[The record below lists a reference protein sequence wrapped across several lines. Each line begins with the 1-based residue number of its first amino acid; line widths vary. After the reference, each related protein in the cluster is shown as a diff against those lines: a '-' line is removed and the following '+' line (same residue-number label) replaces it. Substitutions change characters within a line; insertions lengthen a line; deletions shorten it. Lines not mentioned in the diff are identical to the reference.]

1 MRIAQLDL
9 KAFGHLTDR
18 RLAFGVGPDFH
29 IAYGP
34 NEAGKTTIS
43 RALKAALFG
52 VPERTTDNHLHANTS
67 LRVGVVLALAN
78 GERLAAMR
86 RKGRKNSLVTY
97 DPSSGEELGV
107 AVPDERLTA
116 WMGGLTEGL
125 YTSMF
130 GLDHD
135 ELVAGG
141 KALSEGKGELG
152 QSLFEASAGLSS
164 IRALRER
171 LSQEADELFRPR
183 ASSSSIYKVLDQY
196 GEARKEAKA
205 AQTKPA
211 EWETLRNAADG
222 AKAAY
227 DGARGQQEVFQKEA
241 RRLERLA
248 VVLPD
253 VAARSLALERL
264 AVLGDVTKLPSEA
277 PAERIAAETR
287 LRQAEIAH
295 EVAAA
300 SVARQHADRAAIAL
314 PETLLG
320 ECAAIETLYYEL
332 NAFRAARE
340 TVASANGRIEQASAR
355 SGSLLG
361 AIGEPM
367 RDDWRA
373 LIPSATLRARVQS
386 LVTRGARLQ
395 AERDAAIRLSA
406 TTKKELHELGDEI
419 AEIGPPAVPAP
430 VVEALHAFE
439 AQGNPELKAEE
450 LARQVVTME
459 SGLVCAVAALTDG
472 SMAELVAMGTPLP
485 AELQRF
491 RAARDDL
498 EARKLSLREK
508 IEGIENDLA
517 TVSGEMDGLM
527 RQGDVPTAE
536 HLAERRCFR
545 ESLWQRIRRKVFPDA
560 NERQGE
566 EMLPTASEYEFAV
579 RAADTAA
586 DSRFVDAARVSRHA
600 DLQKR
605 LAQMRNAI
613 ELEQRRLD
621 AADKDTNELKLQ
633 WQSLVEK
640 HGLPSLGVAEL
651 SEWLARR
658 DLFLQRH
665 QTYAELAAQAEVAAG
680 RTASARVGLSAAL
693 SGAGLSACGENEA
706 LALAIGRARALVDQ
720 ANQAVASQKIL
731 ARKRKSAQEKLAD
744 TDAQIVECK
753 KRLDEWR
760 TGWVEAMAAIRLA
773 SDARGEEATARL
785 GQFEDLE
792 DALDRLDGARAE
804 LAAAQSTVTRI
815 GQEVARLCEAT
826 GYDRANRPV
835 DAVVETLY
843 ERLIAA
849 KKLAERRN
857 MLENLILEAS
867 KADERAARSV
877 RLAEQE
883 LSGLK
888 AAAGCES
895 LAELVVAES
904 RSAERLKLESDMT
917 AIETRLVTASALPLK
932 ELLAQAEGQDL
943 ALIQAALEQASTDLD
958 ACTARVEA
966 LHGQQI
972 ETQAALGQV
981 DGEAIAAG
989 AEQRATDAAAR
1000 LSNLVADYSSA
1011 RLASAILAEAIETY
1025 QQRYQGPLLAR
1036 ASELFATITGGRFAK
1051 VATDFDEDVTI
1062 LVGVRPDGKRETVA
1076 NLSSG
1081 TRDQL
1086 FLALRLAAIE
1096 SHVANHEPMP
1106 VVVDD
1111 IAINFDD
1118 ASASAT
1124 FRVLAELSGKTQVL
1138 FFTHHEH
1145 LLERAASA
1153 IGEEAFTA
1161 HKL

>member
-9 KAFGHLTDR
+9 KAFGHFTNHPLS
-18 RLAFGVGPDFH
+18 FEGGPDFH

-52 VPERTTDNHLHANTS
+52 VPERTTDNHLHPNPS

-97 DPSSGEELGV
+97 DPLTGEELGI
-107 AVPDERLTA
+107 AIPDEQLTA

-141 KALSEGKGELG
+141 EALSEGKGELG
-152 QSLFEASAGLSS
+152 QSLFEAGAGLSS

-171 LSQEADELFRPR
+171 LLREADELFRPR
-183 ASSSSIYKVLDQY
+183 APSSAIYKVLDQY
-196 GEARKEAKA
+196 GEARKEAKD

-227 DGARGQQEVFQKEA
+227 DGARGQQEILQKEA

-248 VVLPD
+248 AVLPD
-253 VAARSLALERL
+253 VAARSLAMERL
-264 AVLGDVTKLPSEA
+264 AVLGDVTRLPAEA

-287 LRQAEIAH
+287 LRHAELAH
-295 EVAAA
+295 EDAAA
-300 SVARQHADRAAIAL
+300 NVARQQADRDAIVL
-314 PETLLG
+314 PETLLEEG
-320 ECAAIETLYYEL
+320 ASIEALYYEL
-332 NAFRAARE
+332 NAFRIARE
-340 TVASANGRIEQASAR
+340 TVASASGRIGQASVQ
-355 SGSLLG
+355 SSSLLA
-361 AIGEPM
+361 AIGESM
-367 RDDWRA
+367 RDDLRA

-386 LVTRGARLQ
+386 LVTQGARLQ
-395 AERDAAIRLSA
+395 AERDAAARLSA
-406 TTKKELHELGDEI
+406 TTTKELDELSDEI
-419 AEIGPPAVPAP
+419 AEVGPQAVPAP
-430 VVEALHAFE
+430 VVEALNAFE
-439 AQGNPELKAEE
+439 AQGNPEVKAED
-450 LARQVVTME
+450 LARQVATLE
-459 SGLVCAVAALTDG
+459 ATLVRTAAALTDG
-472 SMAELVAMGTPLP
+472 TMEGLVAMGTPLP

-498 EARKLSLREK
+498 EARKLSLRDK

-517 TVSGEMDGLM
+517 AVNGELEGLM
-527 RQGDVPTAE
+527 LQGEIPTAE
-536 HLAERRCFR
+536 HLAEQRGLR
-545 ESLWQRIRRKVFPDA
+545 ESLWQKIRRKVFPDT

-566 EMLPTASEYEFAV
+566 EALPTAAEYEFAV
-579 RAADTAA
+579 QAADSTA
-586 DSRFVDAARVSRHA
+586 DSRFADAARVSQHA

-613 ELEQRRLD
+613 ELERGRLETV
-621 AADKDTNELKLQ
+621 DKDTNELKLQ
-633 WQSLVEK
+633 WQALIEK

-651 SEWLARR
+651 SDWLARR

-665 QTYAELAAQAEVAAG
+665 QTYADLNAQAGGAAERVATV
-680 RTASARVGLSAAL
+680 RASLSAAL
-693 SGAGLSACGENEA
+693 SEAGLPACGENET
-706 LALAIGRARALVDQ
+706 LAQAIARARALVDQ
-720 ANQAVASQKIL
+720 ANTAAASQKIL
-731 ARKRKSAQEKLAD
+731 ASKLKSAQAKLAD
-744 TDAQIVECK
+744 ADAQITGCEK
-753 KRLDEWR
+753 LLEAWR
-760 TGWVEAMAAIRLA
+760 TGWSEAMAAIRLA
-773 SDARGEEATARL
+773 SDAGGEEAAARL
-785 GQFEDLE
+785 GQFDGLE
-792 DALDRLDGARAE
+792 DALDTLDGARAE
-804 LAAAQSTVTRI
+804 LAAAQSTVTRVE
-815 GQEVARLCEAT
+815 QEVARLCEAT

-843 ERLIAA
+843 ERLVAA
-849 KKLAERRN
+849 KELAQRRKT
-857 MLENLILEAS
+857 LEDLIKEAG
-867 KADERAARSV
+867 KAGDQAAQSV

-883 LSGLK
+883 LTRLK
-888 AAAGCES
+888 SAAGCAT
-895 LAELVVAES
+895 LPELVDAEN
-904 RSAERLKLESDMT
+904 RSAECLKLESDMA
-917 AIETRLVTASALPLK
+917 AIETRLVTASALPLQ

-943 ALIQAALEQASTDLD
+943 VLVEAALVRVSTDLD
-958 ACTARVEA
+958 ACTAQVET
-966 LHGQQI
+966 LHGKQI

-981 DGEAIAAG
+981 DGEAVAAE
-989 AEQRATDAAAR
+989 AEQRAADAAAR

-1011 RLASAILAEAIETY
+1011 RLASAILLEAIETY

-1036 ASELFATITGGRFAK
+1036 ASELFATITDGRFAK
-1051 VATDFDEDVTI
+1051 VATDFDEDMTI
-1062 LVGVRPDGKRETVA
+1062 LVGVRPNGKRETVG

-1096 SHVANHEPMP
+1096 SHVANQEPMP

-1111 IAINFDD
+1111 IVINFDD

-1124 FRVLAELSGKTQVL
+1124 FRVLAELSKKTQVL

-1153 IGEEAFTA
+1153 IGAEAFAA

>member
-9 KAFGHLTDR
+9 KAYGHFTNR
-18 RLAFGVGPDFH
+18 PISFEGGPDFH

-52 VPERTTDNHLHANTS
+52 VPERTTDSHLHGTTN
-67 LRVGVVLALAN
+67 LRVGVVLALSS
-78 GERLAAMR
+78 GERLAVMR

-97 DPSSGEELGV
+97 DPLTGEELGV
-107 AVPDERLTA
+107 AIPDERLTA
-116 WMGGLTEGL
+116 WMGGLSEGL

-152 QSLFEASAGLSS
+152 QSLFEAGAGLSS

-171 LSQEADELFRPR
+171 LLKEADELFRPR
-183 ASSSSIYKVLDQY
+183 ASSSAIFKVLDQY
-196 GEARKEAKA
+196 NEARKEAKD

-211 EWETLRNAADG
+211 EWETLRIAAEG

-227 DGARGQQEVFQKEA
+227 EGVRGQQEILQREA

-248 VVLPD
+248 AVLPD
-253 VAARSLALERL
+253 VAARSLAMERL
-264 AVLGDVTKLPSEA
+264 AVLGDVTKLPVEA

-287 LRQAEIAH
+287 LRQAELAH
-295 EVAAA
+295 EDAAA
-300 SVARQHADRAAIAL
+300 NVARQQADRDAIAL
-314 PETLLG
+314 PETLLEEG
-320 ECAAIETLYYEL
+320 ASIEALYYEL
-332 NAFRAARE
+332 NAFRTARE
-340 TVASANGRIEQASAR
+340 TVASANGRIEQASTR

-361 AIGEPM
+361 AIGESM
-367 RDDWRA
+367 RDDLRS

-386 LVTRGARLQ
+386 LVTKGARLQ
-395 AERDAAIRLSA
+395 AERDAATRLSA
-406 TTKKELHELGDEI
+406 TTTKELNELSDEI
-419 AEIGPPAVPAP
+419 AEVGPQAVPAP
-430 VVEALHAFE
+430 VVEALNAFE
-439 AQGNPELKAEE
+439 AQGNPEAKAED
-450 LARQVVTME
+450 LAQQVVTME
-459 SGLVCAVAALTDG
+459 AALVRMAAALTDG
-472 SMAELVAMGTPLP
+472 TMAALVAMGTPLP

-498 EARKLSLREK
+498 EARKLSLRDK

-517 TVSGEMDGLM
+517 AVNGELEGL
-527 RQGDVPTAE
+527 RLQGEVPTAE
-536 HLAERRCFR
+536 HLAEQRGLR
-545 ESLWQRIRRKVFPDA
+545 EGLWQKIRRKVFPDT
-560 NERQGE
+560 NERPGE
-566 EMLPTASEYEFAV
+566 EALPTAAEYEFAV
-579 RAADTAA
+579 QAADTTA
-586 DSRFVDAARVSRHA
+586 DSRFADAARVSQHA
-600 DLQKR
+600 DLLKR

-613 ELEQRRLD
+613 ELEQRRLE

-633 WQSLVEK
+633 WQALIEK

-651 SEWLARR
+651 SDWLAKR

-665 QTYAELAAQAEVAAG
+665 QTYADLKSQAGVAAG
-680 RTASARVGLSAAL
+680 RAATVRASLSAAL
-693 SGAGLSACGENEA
+693 SEAGLPACGEGEA
-706 LALAIGRARALVDQ
+706 LAQAIARARALVDQ
-720 ANQAVASQKIL
+720 ANTAAASRKVL
-731 ARKRKSAQEKLAD
+731 ARKHKNAEGKLAD
-744 TDAQIVECK
+744 ADAQITGCK
-753 KRLDEWR
+753 KLLEEWR
-760 TGWVEAMAAIRLA
+760 TGWTEAMAAIRLA
-773 SDARGEEATARL
+773 SDAGGEEATARL

-792 DALDRLDGARAE
+792 DALDTLDGARAE
-804 LAAAQSTVTRI
+804 LATAQSTVTRI
-815 GQEVARLCEAT
+815 EQEVVRLCEAT
-826 GYDRANRPV
+826 GYDRANRPA
-835 DAVVETLY
+835 DAVVEKLY
-843 ERLIAA
+843 ERLSAA
-849 KKLAERRN
+849 KELAQRRKT
-857 MLENLILEAS
+857 LEDLIKEAG
-867 KADERAARSV
+867 KAGVQAAQSV

-883 LSGLK
+883 LSRLK
-888 AAAGCES
+888 SAAGCET
-895 LAELVVAES
+895 LPELVDAES
-904 RSAERLKLESDMT
+904 RSAECLKLENELA

-932 ELLAQAEGQDL
+932 ELMVQADGQDL
-943 ALIQAALEQASTDLD
+943 VLVEAALERVSIDLD
-958 ACTARVEA
+958 ACTAQVET
-966 LHGQQI
+966 LHGKQI

-981 DGEAIAAG
+981 DGEAVAAE
-989 AEQRATDAAAR
+989 AEQRAADAAAR

-1011 RLASAILAEAIETY
+1011 RLASAILLEAIETY

-1036 ASELFATITGGRFAK
+1036 ASELFATITDGRFAK
-1051 VATDFDEDVTI
+1051 VATDFDEDMTI
-1062 LVGVRPDGKRETVA
+1062 LVGVRPNGKRETVG

-1096 SHVANHEPMP
+1096 SHVANQESMP

-1111 IAINFDD
+1111 IVINFDD

-1124 FRVLAELSGKTQVL
+1124 FRVLAELSKKTQVL

-1153 IGEEAFTA
+1153 IGMEAFIA